1 MNPPLPA
8 TSIAVRIIF
17 ALFVVVSALLLL
29 NHAQS
34 GPIQKPQEALG
45 SKTNPIERKPS
56 RRLFENRVPDHLPIK
71 VKIKRE
77 KERKFRDLENDNW
90 ARNLELEVKNVGE
103 KPIYF
108 LWFYLEVPEAKI
120 ADSHQAFTIMYGRM
134 ALADLTNRPTAD
146 DVPIEPGEAKVLTIE
161 DTGIRGWE
169 AAKSHKLLPLR
180 IHGVRL
186 NIQYLSFGDGT
197 GFFGKTGTPRP
208 KPGNQPNGTARLP
221 PIDRYGGLSIT
232 RVADGL
238 SDIEDFRNFLHAGIF
253 RPASFFP
260 MSIGSLASRALKST
274 SAEPD
279 CNCIN
284 GSCWHGIIQQI
295 NTNETNQYCYQC
307 GNITRFQETQ
317 CTQPGSCY
325 FREVI
330 QRYCPNPGGVPFYCP
345 VDSLSDCAEVAP
357 SPSDC
362 PGNAPNPDCKCVKFG
377 EVYDWDC
384 GNCGPGSSYADF
396 GSYPGTGCPPYAT
409 NNSNCCVC
417 NETRDCGPFCHWDDS
432 LCNCY
437 DSSAPGRPCGGCYP
451 LNTACPTDECC
462 PGGTCN
468 WTTGKCVPTATPTPT
483 PEPPPSPECQFQVT
497 EDPNLD
503 GNGCDICFD
512 NIDNDCDGLIDSNEP
527 TCWFRCWSPI
537 LVDVSGNAFNL
548 TNATSGVAFDL
559 NSNGVAENLS
569 WTAAG
574 SDDAWLALDRS
585 GNGFIDNGQELFG
598 NYTPQPSSQQPNGF
612 LALAEFDKPVN
623 GGNQDGKID
632 QRDAI
637 FSSLR
642 LWQDTNHNG
651 ISESGELHSLLSKS
665 VEAIELDYRESRR
678 RDQHG
683 NLFRYR
689 AKVYDRRGA
698 EVGRWAW
705 DVYLRVTP

>member
-1 MNPPLPA
+1 MNSPLPA

-17 ALFVVVSALLLL
+17 ALFVIVSGLLLL

-56 RRLFENRVPDHLPIK
+56 RRLFENRVPEHLPIK
-71 VKIKRE
+71 VKIKLE
-77 KERKFRDLENDNW
+77 KEKRFRDLENDNW

-134 ALADLTNRPTAD
+134 ALADLNNRPTAD

-197 GFFGKTGTPRP
+197 GFFGKTGAPRP
-208 KPGNQPNGTARLP
+208 KPDTQPNDTARLSP
-221 PIDRYGGLSIT
+221 TDRYGGLSIT

-238 SDIEDFRNFLHAGIF
+238 SDIEDSRNSLYAGIF

-260 MSIGSLASRALKST
+260 TSMGSLASRALKST
-274 SAEPD
+274 AAEPD

-284 GSCWHGIIQQI
+284 GSCWHGTIQQI

-384 GNCGPGSSYADF
+384 GQCGPGSSYADF

-468 WTTGKCVPTATPTPT
+468 WTTGKCVPAESGGDEGPDGCPEHPSSTECASWFICEGCCPCTPI
-483 PEPPPSPECQFQVT
+483 VI
-497 EDPNLD
+497 DVM
-503 GNGCDICFD
+503 GNG
-512 NIDNDCDGLIDSNEP
+512 
-527 TCWFRCWSPI
+527 
-537 LVDVSGNAFNL
+537 FNL
-548 TNATSGVAFDL
+548 TDANQGVAFDL
-559 NSNGVAENLS
+559 NGNGIKQGRLA
-569 WTAAG
+569 WTASG
-574 SDDAWLALDRS
+574 SDDAWLVLDRNR
-585 GNGFIDNGQELFG
+585 NGIIDNGGELFG
-598 NYTPQPSSQQPNGF
+598 SFTPQPHPAPGEKKNGF
-612 LALAEFDKPVN
+612 VALAEFDKAES
-623 GGNQDGKID
+623 GGNGDGRID
-632 QRDAI
+632 DRDPIVAK
-637 FSSLR
+637 LR
-642 LWQDTNHNG
+642 LWQDANHNG
-651 ISESGELHSLLSKS
+651 VSEFGELHTMSQLGLKS
-665 VEAIELDYRESRR
+665 IDLDYKESKRTDR
-678 RDQHG
+678 HG
-683 NLFRYR
+683 NWFRYR
-689 AKVYDRRGA
+689 AKVRDYSGA
-698 EVGRWAW
+698 QFGRWAW
-705 DVYLRVTP
+705 DVYLLTTPSQ